1 MTNSPLRPSV
11 AITEPDRPRC
21 WIGSLAAYNGSHDG
35 VPRLIGEWYDATE
48 AGEVTVADLHKGT
61 GVPFDPDD
69 ELWVMDLDGTWPVQV
84 EMGPTTAAKWGEI
97 YDEVGATAW
106 PALCAWVRSGAY
118 IAEGDTDYPVLSDFE
133 ERFVGEWGSF
143 DEYATELAED
153 IGLLRD
159 MPEQLQAYFDW
170 ASWIRDLRF
179 DYSVEDAPG
188 GGVFVFRDL

>member
-1 MTNSPLRPSV
+1 M
-11 AITEPDRPRC
+11 
-21 WIGSLAAYNGSHDG
+21 
-35 VPRLIGEWYDATE
+35 PRLIGEWYDATE